1 MSLRHFVLCAF
12 LGFTFACGRIAPAGS
27 GGGAALMRNLE
38 RARTLEIVAEEREL
52 HGSLE
57 RAAAR
62 LRAADSFRRFDAVVT
77 EGFPARSK
85 VTPRIVV
92 GTRKSNRA
100 WLLAERVG
108 VVMMRDDAVP
118 TFRFGR
124 ETFDAA
130 SDGFTATFE
139 DPERPGL
146 PVTLV
151 FANSVETAQELSRH
165 ATPGWQ
171 PWIRVTH
178 GLELAREGPL
188 ALDGKERPLELA
200 SRMRL
205 RAARDA
211 YLVRSEFSPTG
222 LDMRVAP
229 TLASDVIEKYAA
241 ACSRACASARAWIQD
256 EASPRPIEVR
266 VWSRAVDYLEDG
278 DPNTLSKHDP
288 LLARVE
294 TVILGTCDDG
304 GAGAAQAQAWSALG
318 APAEPW
324 MADAAGLEAAWS
336 WWGRAL
342 DPWLTRIAG
351 GERSVSIDD
360 LVASD
365 ASART
370 SAHVVAPLRAALW
383 RFVREKHGDA
393 HARAVWRGTR
403 ELSTSSEE
411 DAAFKLWLEARLSGA
426 ARVEDV
432 AQRDLQR
439 VKRRDALALR
449 GVGASEFEPMTGR
462 AIARGLDSAESIQA
476 LSAAR
481 AIGADAFL
489 VASHAVDRPGAQAHF
504 RDAARNVLA
513 PREGDVRIASVLLDA
528 SSRGMQTVLSANLL
542 SGDGGTWSGTWT
554 RGNERGWNEFFERYE
569 RFVEHNAA
577 LAELSG
583 AAVLSIGTGLMDV
596 TSTNEFGRRPNPNE
610 AAWKLAGWTRVIHA
624 ARRAYDGCLTYTAG
638 SILEVDLVPFYADLD
653 FVAAE
658 MSPTLDLDD
667 ASDGIDARTEITR
680 ANEQLLVALEAKA
693 RATGKRILLTEVCFS
708 PALEG
713 AARRLAI
720 GHTFLDWQAQQ
731 FLDLAERLKTWS
743 GTPLL
748 AGVFAWRLRGS
759 DEADYAPV
767 VDSPRV
773 LDAVRVLFQTLP
785 QAR

>member
-1 MSLRHFVLCAF
+1 
-12 LGFTFACGRIAPAGS
+12 
-27 GGGAALMRNLE
+27 
-38 RARTLEIVAEEREL
+38 
-52 HGSLE
+52 
-57 RAAAR
+57 
-62 LRAADSFRRFDAVVT
+62 
-77 EGFPARSK
+77 
-85 VTPRIVV
+85 
-92 GTRKSNRA
+92 
-100 WLLAERVG
+100 
-108 VVMMRDDAVP
+108 
-118 TFRFGR
+118 
-124 ETFDAA
+124 
-130 SDGFTATFE
+130 
-139 DPERPGL
+139 
-146 PVTLV
+146 
-151 FANSVETAQELSRH
+151 
-165 ATPGWQ
+165 
-171 PWIRVTH
+171 
-178 GLELAREGPL
+178 
-188 ALDGKERPLELA
+188 
-200 SRMRL
+200 
-205 RAARDA
+205 
-211 YLVRSEFSPTG
+211 
-222 LDMRVAP
+222 
-229 TLASDVIEKYAA
+229 
-241 ACSRACASARAWIQD
+241 
-256 EASPRPIEVR
+256 
-266 VWSRAVDYLEDG
+266 
-278 DPNTLSKHDP
+278 
-288 LLARVE
+288 
-294 TVILGTCDDG
+294 
-304 GAGAAQAQAWSALG
+304 
-318 APAEPW
+318 
-324 MADAAGLEAAWS
+324 
-336 WWGRAL
+336 
-342 DPWLTRIAG
+342 
-351 GERSVSIDD
+351 
-360 LVASD
+360 
-365 ASART
+365 
-370 SAHVVAPLRAALW
+370 
-383 RFVREKHGDA
+383 
-393 HARAVWRGTR
+393 
-403 ELSTSSEE
+403 
-411 DAAFKLWLEARLSGA
+411 
-426 ARVEDV
+426 
-432 AQRDLQR
+432 